1 MTKLIKKLLLSASV
15 AAGVSTVGAV
25 PAIAADF
32 TLTGGGTYNSNG
44 WQNTDVILY
53 EANENNTS
61 VNQSANINDILD
73 GDSNNPGG
81 NIELYASSE
90 SDTGFWTNPAVTFL
104 SGEINGQQLT
114 LSSLNAYDWFWDG
127 NSYNY
132 SYGGN
137 TLATEWFTQLWDE
150 AREAA
155 SKEDSLA
162 NSVLLAMNYSDAYS
176 LFFANKGFQAASDPN
191 ISYINSDGND
201 INIGLAGHYDL
212 SKKLGFEFLPSGIQ
226 ASEVVKYTYNGVT
239 DYLYSFTATE
249 SGLYNQEEFDKYE
262 IKSSHTGNYE
272 VTIAVPEPST
282 MIGLMTVGGLL
293 VAAKKKGQS
302 KKDA

>member
-15 AAGVSTVGAV
+15 AVGVSTVGAV

-32 TLTGGGTYNSNG
+32 TVTGGGTYNSNG

-53 EANENNTS
+53 DTFTYEGQTYTAANPN
-61 VNQSANINDILD
+61 ANINDILD
-73 GDSNNPGG
+73 GDSSNPGG
-81 NIELYASSE
+81 NIEMYASSE
-90 SDTGFWTNPAVTFL
+90 SDEGFWTNPASTFL

-114 LSSLNAYDWFWDG
+114 LSSLNVADWFFDSTI
-127 NSYNY
+127 NNYNF

-137 TLATEWFTQLWDE
+137 TLATEWVTQLWNNAYGPSNQDTMTAVFNYFVWE
-150 AREAA
+150 
-155 SKEDSLA
+155 
-162 NSVLLAMNYSDAYS
+162 MNG
-176 LFFANKGFQAASDPN
+176 LQRASDPN
-191 ISYINSDGND
+191 ISYVNLGSNGKD

-212 SKKLGFEFLPSGIQ
+212 GDVYGELFSGIQ

-239 DYLYSFTATE
+239 DYLYSFKADNSKLVE
-249 SGLYNQEEFDKYE
+249 WSDGV
-262 IKSSHTGNYE
+262 SHSGNYE
-272 VTIAVPEPST
+272 VTISVPEPST